1 MGRPSNTAARKQE
14 IVEALLRVMADKGY
28 EKASIQ
34 AIAKEAGL
42 ASGLIHYHFKTKQE
56 ILIAA
61 VNWIAST
68 AERRLLDMQEQEK
81 APWQRL
87 TAFINAR
94 LATGE
99 TQMPELVAAWVV
111 IAGESVRQ
119 PEVREIYQ
127 SLIATQLKMLSEL
140 LVAVWES
147 KATIDEE
154 VAHLSAIVIAA
165 IEGAFQLSV
174 TAPNAMPKGYAAESV
189 VKLIQSRIEPI
200 Q

>member
-14 IVEALLRVMADKGY
+14 IVGALLRVMADKGY

-56 ILIAA
+56 ILIAG

-68 AERRLLDMQEQEK
+68 AEQRLIDMQAEK
-81 APWQRL
+81 HPPWERL

-119 PEVREIYQ
+119 SEVREIYEG
-127 SLIATQLKMLSEL
+127 LIATQINMLSEL
-140 LVAVWES
+140 IAAVWEG
-147 KATIDEE
+147 KAKIDEE
-154 VAHLSAIVIAA
+154 VKHLSAIVIAA

-174 TAPNAMPKGYAAESV
+174 TAPCAMPKGYAASSV
-189 VKLIQSRIEPI
+189 VQLIQSRINL
-200 Q
+200 